1 VGQVLRDKKQARG
14 SYFYKNGDVY
24 EGEWEENL
32 RHGRGHFVCHKG
44 DQCRGEFTKD
54 EFVSGSYTDAMGS
67 TYRNLDNSEK
77 SGYFFRG
84 RLFGYGKIEFSDG
97 GLYEGMFKDGKRS
110 G

>member
-1 VGQVLRDKKQARG
+1 
-14 SYFYKNGDVY
+14 
-24 EGEWEENL
+24 
-32 RHGRGHFVCHKG
+32 
-44 DQCRGEFTKD
+44 
-54 EFVSGSYTDAMGS
+54 MGS